1 MTEQT
6 SPPHILTALNL
17 VMKQVTAVGKDS
29 TNQQQGFK
37 FRGIESVLNAVGPA
51 FRDHGVVVSFELVSH
66 ERRTYET
73 KKGTTMMETIVKVDY
88 EFSDM
93 VDGSKLVCRNVPG
106 EASDAG
112 ATSMTKAMSL
122 AYRTALVQAL
132 AIPTD
137 EPDPDE
143 TSYERASVP
152 AGPPQATKEEKDEM
166 FARMQAIVD
175 PAHRKMVK
183 REFVANFGDLGTLPA
198 SHVDKAWSWIILH
211 EEPPVDVPPAP
222 TESEDPF

>member
-1 MTEQT
+1 MTDEAVK
-6 SPPHILTALNL
+6 PPHILTALNL

-29 TNQQQGFK
+29 TNSQQGFK

-51 FRDHGVVVSFELVSH
+51 FRDHGVVVSFELVSY

-132 AIPTD
+132 VIPTD
-137 EPDPDE
+137 EPDE
-143 TSYERASVP
+143 TSYERATVP
-152 AGPPQATKEEKDEM
+152 AGPPQASKDEKDEM
-166 FARMQAIVD
+166 FARMKAIAD
-175 PAHRKMVK
+175 PELRKTVWSQ
-183 REFVANFGDLGTLPA
+183 FIANFGDLAVLPA
-198 SHVDKAWSWIILH
+198 VDVDAAWNWILDH
-211 EEPPVDVPPAP
+211 EEPEPVGSIGDDA
-222 TESEDPF
+222 